1 MASMDSL
8 SLELIELIVLELV
21 KLLFRDSAD
30 GVPDEE
36 THHLLAPYAQISRK
50 FQVAVER
57 FLYRVIQVTSSGSKD
72 LDALNARP
80 SRKAALRDLLYVIEL
95 PGYDPDLQY
104 AMERR
109 REHRA
114 NQVSFRDGLVK
125 IWNEL
130 SSWDKPPSLFLDLS
144 ASSPSD
150 EESAI
155 ESESENRWL
164 LPEHSLSIDT
174 ESVELPTVDCVSA
187 LAVGKQ
193 GRRIHPTTVHEMVL
207 NLPNLRVLDWG
218 MAPVQLRH
226 KALKTEYTAAL
237 TKALRAPT
245 LAKLEVL
252 TLSLSEYPP
261 NNHDFDTGLERDPV
275 YPDGDMLSLA
285 IRELALR
292 SLKELNIDH
301 VPISPA
307 LFGPMALDTNTSFP
321 HLEHVRIEFPIL
333 TYDGRWYYTGDRD
346 SVDPEGLDPE
356 EQTQINNGPS
366 VDEPDSDCESVI
378 SLNMD
383 RADFLNGRIPWY
395 AWRKRP
401 DPSMFNPLIRSVVAA
416 TLRMPRLKNLLL
428 TTRVRGHS
436 TCDYEEEMERQCA
449 IKVNYATPGC
459 YLETLRYPHMSEQA
473 DSRCRWVANLGPGVQ
488 WDVPDDLQEMM
499 KEKVGDGGDVVIYRS
514 RS

>member
-21 KLLFRDSAD
+21 KLFFRDSAD

-36 THHLLAPYAQISRK
+36 THRLLAPYARISRK

-57 FLYRVIQVTSSGSKD
+57 FLYRVIEASSSEYRD

-80 SRKAALRDLLYVIEL
+80 SRKAALRDLFYVIEL
-95 PGYDPDLQY
+95 PAYDTDLQY

-114 NQVSFRDGLVK
+114 NQESFREGLLK

-150 EESAI
+150 EKSEF
-155 ESESENRWL
+155 ESENRWL

-174 ESVELPTVDCVSA
+174 ESVKLPSVECVNA

-193 GRRIHPTTVHEMVL
+193 GRRIHPTSVHEMIL
-207 NLPNLRVLDWG
+207 TLPNLRVLDWE

-226 KALKTEYTAAL
+226 KALKNEYRAAL
-237 TKALRAPT
+237 IKALRAPT
-245 LAKLEVL
+245 VAKLEVL

-261 NNHDFDTGLERDPV
+261 NNHDFDTGLERDPS
-275 YPDGDMLSLA
+275 YPEGDILSLA
-285 IRELALR
+285 IRELAQR

-301 VPISPA
+301 APVSPA
-307 LFGPMALDTNTSFP
+307 LFGVPAPDANTSFP
-321 HLEHVRIEFPIL
+321 HLEHVRIKFPIL
-333 TYDGRWYYTGDRD
+333 TYDGRWYYTGNRD
-346 SVDPEGLDPE
+346 SVDPEELDPE
-356 EQTQINNGPS
+356 EQLQINNGPS
-366 VDEPDSDCESVI
+366 VDEPDSDHESVV

-383 RADFLNGRIPWY
+383 RADFLNGKIPWY
-395 AWRKRP
+395 AWRTRP
-401 DPSMFNPLIRSVVAA
+401 DPNLFNPLIRSVVAA

-428 TTRVRGHS
+428 TTKVRGQS
-436 TCDYEEEMERQCA
+436 TCDFEEELERQCA
-449 IKVNYATPGC
+449 IKVSAYVGAGR
-459 YLETLRYPHMSEQA
+459 LEA
-473 DSRCRWVANLGPGVQ
+473 
-488 WDVPDDLQEMM
+488 
-499 KEKVGDGGDVVIYRS
+499 
-514 RS
+514 

>member
-1 MASMDSL
+1 MASLDSL
-8 SLELIELIVLELV
+8 SLELIELIVLELI

-36 THHLLAPYAQISRK
+36 THHLLAPYARISGK

-57 FLYRVIQVTSSGSKD
+57 FLYRVVQVSSSSSRD

-95 PGYDPDLQY
+95 PKYDSDLQY
-104 AMERR
+104 AMEQR
-109 REHRA
+109 REHCA
-114 NQVSFRDGLVK
+114 NQASFRDGLVK

-130 SSWDKPPSLFLDLS
+130 SSWDKPPSLLLDLS

-150 EESAI
+150 EKSVF
-155 ESESENRWL
+155 ESENRWL

-174 ESVELPTVDCVSA
+174 QSVKLPTVECMNA
-187 LAVGKQ
+187 LALGKQ
-193 GRRIHPTTVHEMVL
+193 GRRIHPTTVHEL
-207 NLPNLRVLDWG
+207 ILTLPNLRVLDWE
-218 MAPVQLRH
+218 MPPVQLRH
-226 KALKTEYTAAL
+226 KALKAEYTAAL
-237 TKALRAPT
+237 AKALRAPT

-252 TLSLSEYPP
+252 TLSLCEYPP
-261 NNHDFDTGLERDPV
+261 NNHDFDTGLERDPS
-275 YPDGDMLSLA
+275 YPDGDLLSLA
-285 IRELALR
+285 IRELAQR

-301 VPISPA
+301 VPVSPA
-307 LFGPMALDTNTSFP
+307 LFGPLAPDANTSFP

-333 TYDGRWYYTGDRD
+333 TYDGRWYYTGSRD
-346 SVDPEGLDPE
+346 SVEPEELDPE
-356 EQTQINNGPS
+356 EQLQIDNGPS
-366 VDEPDSDCESVI
+366 LSEPDSDRDSVV

-395 AWRKRP
+395 AWRTQP
-401 DPSMFNPLIRSVVAA
+401 DPTMFNPLIRSVVAA

-428 TTRVRGHS
+428 TTKVHGHS
-436 TCDYEEEMERQCA
+436 GSDYEEERERQCA

-459 YLETLRYPHMSEQA
+459 YLGTLRYPHMSEQA
-473 DSRCRWVANLGPGVQ
+473 DLRCRWVVNLGPGVR
-488 WDVPDDLQEMM
+488 WDVPDDIQEMM
-499 KEKVGDGGDVVIYRS
+499 KEMVGDDGDVVIYRS